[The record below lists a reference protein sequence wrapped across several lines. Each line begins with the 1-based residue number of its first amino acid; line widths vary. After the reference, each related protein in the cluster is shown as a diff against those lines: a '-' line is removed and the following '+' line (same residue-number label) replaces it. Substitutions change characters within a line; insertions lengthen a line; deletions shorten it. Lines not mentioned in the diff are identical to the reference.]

1 MPAVPSAEE
10 IDALWDYDRPQES
23 EQRFRGLLDQA
34 AGNAEIRA
42 EIITQI
48 ARAMGLQ
55 QRFEDAHRTLDDIE
69 PLLGDHASRLRARYL
84 LERGRVLNSSGDQGA
99 ARPIFIHALGV
110 ALAAGEAFYAVDA
123 VHMIAIVCAGEESL
137 GWNRRGLA
145 MVDASADARLDSWRG
160 SLYNN
165 MGWVHHDRGEY
176 DDALRCF
183 ERALQAREDQGDEG
197 LIRIARWC
205 VARGLRSVGRAG
217 EALAVQ
223 QALLA
228 EHRRRG
234 ADAGEV
240 YEEIVRCLEALG
252 RPQEAETVK
261 REWESAASETADDSP

>member
-23 EQRFRGLLDQA
+23 EQRFRVLLDQA
-34 AGNAEIRA
+34 AGNAGIRA
-42 EIITQI
+42 EITTQI

-69 PLLGDHASRLRARYL
+69 PLPGDHASRLRARYL
-84 LERGRVLNSSGDQGA
+84 LERGRVLNSSGDQA
-99 ARPIFIHALGV
+99 AALPLFIHALGV

-123 VHMIAIVCAGEESL
+123 VHMIAIVRAGEESL

-145 MVDASADARLDSWRG
+145 MVDAGADTRLRRWRG

-183 ERALQAREDQGDEG
+183 EQALQARETQGDEG

-205 VARGLRSVGRAG
+205 VARGLRSVGRVG
-217 EALAVQ
+217 EALAIQ

-234 ADAGEV
+234 TDAGEV
-240 YEEIVRCLEALG
+240 YEEIVACLEALG
-252 RPQEAETVK
+252 RPEEAETVK